1 MSKDEPRVT
10 LFWLEQNVQESQ
22 TFENVLLTQSGTFPA
37 FLILKKSERNKK
49 KLYYLKFQLERGIT
63 PTQYSVPINS
73 KNSNIFYFSQT
84 KY

>member
-37 FLILKKSERNKK
+37 FLILKKSEKNNNKK
-49 KLYYLKFQLERGIT
+49 TLLSQVSTRKRNYS
-63 PTQYSVPINS
+63 YSVPINS
-73 KNSNIFYFSQT
+73 KNSNIFYFSET